1 MNNGTN
7 ETFKVLISEY
17 KINPNDDIIYTRI
30 LDAIEPSLK
39 KRVSEDVHY
48 EYELL
53 GISTSPDGEIINTAD
68 YKPIKKSIFDN
79 PFLIEIT
86 TSFLSLLLFAG
97 FLALILF
104 IIIKANKR
112 KKKY

>member
-1 MNNGTN
+1 MQGKAVTFTLQTN
-7 ETFKVLISEY
+7 QETLTPGMSQILS
-17 KINPNDDIIYTRI
+17 DIIY
-30 LDAIEPSLK
+30 
-39 KRVSEDVHY
+39 
-48 EYELL
+48 
-53 GISTSPDGEIINTAD
+53 TAD